1 MSTGQQ
7 RCLTGVRVHPTEFS
21 QQPRKLHQGFSEPQF
36 SAWNKHTVICLFCS
50 VGAGK
55 ARVVCLNSE
64 YHSRVPQL
72 SRKLPSGLP
81 F

>member
-1 MSTGQQ
+1 M
-7 RCLTGVRVHPTEFS
+7 LTGFRAHPAEFS
-21 QQPRKLHQGFSEPQF
+21 QQPRKLHQGFRKPQF
-36 SAWNKHTVICLFCS
+36 STWNKHADICLCRS

-55 ARVVCLNSE
+55 AEVVCLNSE